1 MCHRSVGLIQNLF
14 EGLGMTTVSLTV
26 HPHISFGVGVPRA
39 LYVRFPQGNLF
50 GNAGD
55 AKQQCDILTATL
67 QVATVASEAGTVLEF
82 PARWRMSTS

>member
-55 AKQQCDILTATL
+55 AKQQRDILTATL
-67 QVATVASEAGTVLEF
+67 QVATVASKAGTILEF
-82 PARWRMSTS
+82 PALWRMSTS

>member
-1 MCHRSVGLIQNLF
+1 
-14 EGLGMTTVSLTV
+14 MTTVSLTV

-55 AKQQCDILTATL
+55 TKQQRDILNATL
-67 QVATVASEAGTVLEF
+67 QVAERASETNTILEF
-82 PARWRMSTS
+82 PVRWRMVSTQEDLR